1 VLPNQKYSLTN
12 LLILNHAV
20 KIQSFYDYVVLFM
33 IILVHD
39 WIPKILSSI
48 IVGLSTHSYRE
59 QRISISWAWCY
70 SHLCTSIMG
79 PWCPRFKRLLS
90 ASRVAPTDIALS
102 WLLLRPSISMRL
114 LHVTNHPVRDGLVII
129 SLYLEQNI
137 TYESMSYLK
146 KKIHYWTWNV
156 DKNV

>member
-1 VLPNQKYSLTN
+1 
-12 LLILNHAV
+12 
-20 KIQSFYDYVVLFM
+20 M
-33 IILVHD
+33 IILVHY

-79 PWCPRFKRLLS
+79 PWCPRFKTLFS
-90 ASRVAPTDIALS
+90 ASWVAPTDIALS

-114 LHVTNHPVRDGLVII
+114 VHVTNHPVRDGLVII

-137 TYESMSYLK
+137 TYESMSYLMIFSSLWCLK
-146 KKIHYWTWNV
+146 CWQKYIIILENIQYKITKHYFYR
-156 DKNV
+156 KNSQELPFDA